1 MKTVLFL
8 INPLPSHYNGF
19 FRLADL
25 LRQHGYQVVF
35 TGTAYLRDHIETQG
49 FEFVELDYLIEYYI
63 VNRQQSLDD
72 FKKSLRSKT
81 YGRQR
86 YREFLQKVWSVEAV
100 LEQIKPDYVLV
111 DEHLNYYY
119 YLIQHLVPK
128 VYFLHIKPPTRR
140 APGLPPM
147 TDPTPMHNTL
157 SDRLYAWFSWEKH
170 LMRRRLGRWMR
181 AGVFLGKNDLYF
193 VGYWGRQHGIDKR
206 QLEKRDNALYDIVRG
221 VTSIY
226 MTPQAFEYPW
236 FRPQENE
243 RFLCRPY
250 QRRDV
255 ADTRAFWRQIE
266 PVMQSDDKIVLV
278 ALGTLSADNADAA
291 LSFLRTVVEAVRLL
305 TGVQVIIANKLLAAE
320 SAALNLPAHVHV
332 FDFVPQPELL
342 PHCDLMLTHGGIGSV
357 TECLAAGVPMLVYPL
372 NLTSDQ
378 VGNVGRILYHRL
390 GLAGELRKADM
401 VTVRRQIKQLLV
413 DRGAYAERV
422 RTMQNRIENDT
433 PVQERAALSLFGAM
447 LKEQLS
453 AG

>member
-25 LRQHGYQVVF
+25 LRHHNYQVVF

-49 FEFVELDYLIEYYI
+49 FDFVELDYLIEYYI
-63 VNRQQSLDD
+63 VNRQSSLAD
-72 FKKSLRSKT
+72 FKKTIQGKAF
-81 YGRQR
+81 GRQR
-86 YREFLQKVWSVEAV
+86 YREFLGKVRSVEQV
-100 LEQIKPDYVLV
+100 LADVQPDYVLV

-147 TDPTPMHNTL
+147 TDPTPMQNTL
-157 SDRLYAWFSWEKH
+157 LDRFSAWMSWERY
-170 LMRRRLGRWMR
+170 LMRRSIGRWMR

-193 VGYWGRQHGIDKR
+193 VGHWGRKHGVDKR

-236 FRPQENE
+236 FRPAANE
-243 RFLCRPY
+243 QFLCRPY

-255 ADTRAFWRQIE
+255 SDNAKFWQQIE
-266 PVMQSDDKIVLV
+266 PAMRSNDKLILV
-278 ALGTLSADNADAA
+278 ALGTLSADQADVA
-291 LSFLRTVVEAVRLL
+291 LGFLRKVVAAVRPL
-305 TGVQVIIANKLLAAE
+305 TGIQVVIANKLLASE
-320 SAALNLPAHVHV
+320 LNLDLPAHVHL
-332 FDFVPQPELL
+332 FSFVPQPELL

-390 GLAGELRKADM
+390 GLAGDLRQADEA
-401 VTVRRQIKQLLV
+401 VIRQQIQTLLINRV
-413 DRGAYAERV
+413 LYNARV
-422 RTMQNRIENDT
+422 RAMQDRIESDT
-433 PVQERAALSLFGAM
+433 PSQERAVLSLFGLTVTETVAV
-447 LKEQLS
+447 
-453 AG
+453 